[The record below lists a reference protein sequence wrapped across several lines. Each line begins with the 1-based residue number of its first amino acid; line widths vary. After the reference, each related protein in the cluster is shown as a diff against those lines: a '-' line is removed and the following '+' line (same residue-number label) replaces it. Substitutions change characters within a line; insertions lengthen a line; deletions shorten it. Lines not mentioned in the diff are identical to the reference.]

1 MHKSSLS
8 TFSRLLLTTIA
19 VVALLSGCG
28 QFLSTPVV
36 DNSSRNVNVSSNATL
51 VAMRDG
57 EGPWNVRI
65 SSNREFSPS
74 SNSLILSNTQ
84 RRYAVLVV
92 CPSSDRE
99 TPHRVYYYLGVV
111 GELGDIDHQCRKS
124 EAKINR
130 ERVYGSIK
138 GIDVNK
144 NQKARLALGDNRGEW
159 VYEAYAFENVAGIYD
174 ILGYLATVQADGT
187 LKAERLIKAETV
199 TLGSST
205 PNKVDVDFSITSPS
219 STKISEIPLQA
230 YASATVS
237 GMPSGV
243 VWDSEVNFKSKNQ
256 SYLNLAKG
264 GQTPLSFFGFPLY
277 TVGVGSPTPLQ
288 GDEEGHEFISRI
300 YDNDARVISAVSHFF
315 KEPHDVDT
323 KFANS
328 NLSVSGVNLLDH
340 AQGKSINASWNAST
354 DSTYGVANLYHLIV
368 KGTTASAP
376 LCNICGGG
384 DSTLL
389 EWHIIATPGWFNSQ
403 SNNLDF
409 TLPPIIDI
417 SDGWS
422 RTWNFNVSSE
432 LDWELH
438 AYFSSVDRALNETND
453 DTGAEALLNYL
464 FGRRYING
472 LSYAELIARR
482 S

>member
-1 MHKSSLS
+1 MYKNSLN
-8 TFSRLLLTTIA
+8 TFSRFLLLVIA
-19 VVALLSGCG
+19 GLAVLSGCE
-28 QFLSTPVV
+28 QLLSTPIT
-36 DNSSRNVNVSSNATL
+36 DNSFRNVNVSTNATL

-57 EGPWNVRI
+57 EDKWNVRI
-65 SSNREFSPS
+65 DRNTEFSPS
-74 SNSLILSNTQ
+74 SNSLILSNAQ

-124 EAKINR
+124 EVEINR
-130 ERVYGSIK
+130 ERVYGSVK
-138 GIDVNK
+138 GIDVNQ
-144 NQKARLALGDNRGEW
+144 NQKARLALGNNRGEW

-174 ILGYLATVQADGT
+174 ILGYLATVQSDGSV
-187 LKAERLIKAETV
+187 KAERLIKAETV
-199 TLGSST
+199 TLGSAV
-205 PNKVDVDFSITSPS
+205 PNKVDVDFSIVKPG
-219 STKISEIPLQA
+219 STKTSEIPLQA

-243 VWDSEVNFKSKNQ
+243 AWDSEVNFKSKNQ

-264 GQTPLSFFGFPLY
+264 SQTPLSFFGFPLY
-277 TVGVGSPTPLQ
+277 TVGTGTLAPLQ
-288 GDEEGHEFISRI
+288 SEEEGHEFISRI
-300 YDNDARVISAVSHFF
+300 YDNDARVISTVSHFF
-315 KEPHDVDT
+315 KEPHNVDT
-323 KFANS
+323 RFATS
-328 NLSVSGVNLLDH
+328 GLSVNAVNALEH
-340 AQGKSINASWNAST
+340 EQGISINASWNAST
-354 DSTYGVANLYHLIV
+354 DSTYGTANLYHLIV
-368 KGTTASAP
+368 KGATASAP

-389 EWHIIATPGWFNSQ
+389 EWHVIATPGWFNSQ
-403 SNNLDF
+403 TNNLDF
-409 TLPPIIDI
+409 TLPPVFDI

-422 RTWNFNVSSE
+422 RNWNFNVTSD

-438 AYFSSVDRALNETND
+438 AYFSSVDRTINETSN

>member
-1 MHKSSLS
+1 MYKNSLS
-8 TFSRLLLTTIA
+8 AFNRLLLVTIA
-19 VVALLSGCG
+19 GVITLSGCE
-28 QFLSTPVV
+28 QLLSTPVT
-36 DNSSRNVNVSSNATL
+36 DNSSRNVNVSTNATL
-51 VAMRDG
+51 VAMRDA
-57 EGPWNVRI
+57 EGPWSVRI
-65 SSNREFSPS
+65 ESNREFSPS
-74 SNSLILSNTQ
+74 SNSIILSNAQ

-99 TPHRVYYYLGVV
+99 TPHRVYYYLGVA

-124 EAKINR
+124 EVDINR

-138 GIDVNK
+138 GIDVNE
-144 NQKARLALGDNRGEW
+144 NQKARLALGNNRGEW
-159 VYEAYAFENVAGIYD
+159 AYEAYAFENVAGIYD
-174 ILGYLATVQADGT
+174 ILGYLATVQSDGSI
-187 LKAERLIKAETV
+187 KAERLIKSETV
-199 TLGSST
+199 TLGSAA
-205 PNKVDVDFSITSPS
+205 PNKFDVDFSTVNPG
-219 STKISEIPLQA
+219 STKTSEIPLQA

-243 VWDSEVNFKSKNQ
+243 VWDTEVNFKSKNQ

-264 GQTPLSFFGFPLY
+264 SQTPLNFFGFPLY
-277 TVGVGSPTPLQ
+277 TVGTGSPVQLQ
-288 GDEEGHEFISRI
+288 SDEEGHEFISRI
-300 YDNDARVISAVSHFF
+300 YDNDGRVISTVSHFF
-315 KEPHDVDT
+315 KEPHNVDT
-323 KFANS
+323 RFANS
-328 NLSVSGVNLLDH
+328 GLSVNAVNALEHQQGV
-340 AQGKSINASWNAST
+340 AINANWNAST
-354 DSTYGVANLYHLIV
+354 DSTYGTANLYHLIV

-376 LCNICGGG
+376 PCNICGGG

-389 EWHIIATPGWFNSQ
+389 EWHIIATPGWFDSQ
-403 SNNLDF
+403 NNNLGF
-409 TLPPIIDI
+409 TLPPIIGI

-422 RTWNFNVSSE
+422 RTWNFSVGDE

-438 AYFSSVDRALNETND
+438 AYFSSVDRTMNKTND